1 MTSSDAIDHA
11 EDEVALQ
18 RHHHITL
25 NVGGAQEDYDFHTQ
39 VLGLKSVKKTMLYD
53 GLIPIYHL
61 YYGNDVGEEGTL
73 VTTFPGRHQGRW
85 GTPGRGQITALNLAV
100 TDSALGWWA
109 QRLATHGFAVNDG
122 ERLGERTLE
131 FSHPCGIAY
140 RLVGADEDE
149 RTPAT
154 SSDIPPELAI
164 QGVHGIDVT
173 VADGATAGAFLSE
186 LWSCRAT
193 LGDQDVQRYEMG
205 AGGAGCIVDVVTDT
219 LMPAG
224 IDGDGVVNHCAFQAE
239 DFAVQAEVKRR
250 LEMADCANVSK
261 VFDRGYFDSV
271 YVDMPEGAT
280 FEATVSKPLGFATD
294 ESADSL
300 GTEIKIA
307 PQLQGERDALL
318 ARVEPLNW

>member
-1 MTSSDAIDHA
+1 MTAIDNLRDR
-11 EDEVALQ
+11 ENEPGLQ

-61 YYGNDVGEEGTL
+61 YYGNDSGEEGTL
-73 VTTFPGRHQGRW
+73 VTTFPGRHQGKW
-85 GTPGRGQITALNLAV
+85 GTPGRGQITALNLAIP
-100 TDSALGWWA
+100 DSALDWWSR
-109 QRLATHGFAVNDG
+109 RLAAHGFRVNEG

-131 FSHPCGIAY
+131 FVHPCGIAY

-154 SSDIPPELAI
+154 SSDVPPELAI
-164 QGVHGIDVT
+164 RGVHGIDVT
-173 VADGATAGAFLSE
+173 VADGAKTGAFLSD
-186 LWSCRAT
+186 LWSCRET

-205 AGGAGCIVDVVTDT
+205 GGGAGCIVDVVTDA
-219 LMPAG
+219 LMPIG
-224 IDGDGVVNHCAFQAE
+224 IDGDGVVNHCAFHAE
-239 DFAVQAEVKRR
+239 DFTVQAEMKRR
-250 LEMADCANVSK
+250 LEAADCANVTK

-271 YVDMPEGAT
+271 YVDIPEGAV

-300 GTEIKIA
+300 GSEIKIA
-307 PQLQGERDALL
+307 PQLQGEREALL
-318 ARVEPLNW
+318 ARVEPLIW